1 MKPAHNIQKIVG
13 LTQLREGGVAYIN
26 MLAAMLWRQCELEP
40 TVQKTNNG
48 NAENRQQSKHK

>member
-26 MLAAMLWRQCELEP
+26 MLAFI
-40 TVQKTNNG
+40 VKKTQTTDD
-48 NAENRQQSKHK
+48 NRIFAA